1 MIKLNKILV
10 PVDFSDHS
18 RKAIDYGAALAHK
31 FGSRMVLAHIVPS
44 LAALNYAFPADTYEM
59 EKKTFA
65 DAKNRVPELL
75 PQDYLA
81 ELDTQTIVTT
91 GDVRQE
97 LLGIVDRED
106 ISLVVMGTHGR
117 GTLGH
122 LLLGSTTE
130 SILRRVPVPILTVS
144 HLNPEHEIHE
154 HRIAPIHR
162 ILYATDLSE
171 NMRVGLRYAA
181 ELARS
186 FDAQLSLLNVV
197 DNLELFHTS
206 APAWA
211 AERDNALSRFR
222 WAVAEEKVT
231 DIRTEINVLEGEAHT
246 TITGFAERS
255 KVDLIVLNLHS
266 KTFLERAM
274 LGSTA
279 ERVIRTA
286 TIPVLSLPVATADRY
301 LTEPATAF
309 AKV

>member
-1 MIKLNKILV
+1 MIKLKKILV
-10 PVDFSDHS
+10 PVDFSDPS
-18 RKAIDYGAALAHK
+18 RKAIDYGAALAQK
-31 FGSRMVLAHIVPS
+31 FGSRIVLAHIVPS

-65 DAKNRVPELL
+65 DAKKRVPEML
-75 PQDYLA
+75 PQDYLSS
-81 ELDTQTIVTT
+81 LDTQIIVKT
-91 GDVRQE
+91 GDVRHE
-97 LLGIVDRED
+97 LLGIVDQED
-106 ISLVVMGTHGR
+106 INLVVMGTHGR
-117 GTLGH
+117 GTFGH
-122 LLLGSTTE
+122 LLLGSTAE

-154 HRIAPIHR
+154 HHIAPIHR

-171 NMRVGLRYAA
+171 TMRIGLRYSA

-186 FDAQLSLLNVV
+186 FRAELTLLNVV
-197 DNLELFHTS
+197 DNLELFHTG

-211 AERDNALSRFR
+211 AERDNALSRFK
-222 WAVAEEKVT
+222 WAVSEENVT
-231 DIRTEINVLEGEAHT
+231 DVRTEVMVLEGEAHS
-246 TITGFAERS
+246 TITRFAERS

-286 TIPVLSLPVATADRY
+286 AIPVLSLPVATADRY
-301 LTEPATAF
+301 LTEPATAY
-309 AKV
+309 ARG

>member
-1 MIKLNKILV
+1 M
-10 PVDFSDHS
+10 
-18 RKAIDYGAALAHK
+18 
-31 FGSRMVLAHIVPS
+31 
-44 LAALNYAFPADTYEM
+44 
-59 EKKTFA
+59 
-65 DAKNRVPELL
+65 
-75 PQDYLA
+75 
-81 ELDTQTIVTT
+81 
-91 GDVRQE
+91 
-97 LLGIVDRED
+97 
-106 ISLVVMGTHGR
+106 
-117 GTLGH
+117 
-122 LLLGSTTE
+122 
-130 SILRRVPVPILTVS
+130 S

-197 DNLELFHTS
+197 DNLELFHTG

-255 KVDLIVLNLHS
+255 KIDLIVLNLHS

-286 TIPVLSLPVATADRY
+286 TIPVLSLPVATGRSIPDRARYRVRKGVAMLVHELMTPWVLTIPPETTIQEAARKMRAHRIGMLPVTEAGKILGVITDRDIAVRAVADACHAK
-301 LTEPATAF
+301 LTSVREVMSAGA
-309 AKV
+309 